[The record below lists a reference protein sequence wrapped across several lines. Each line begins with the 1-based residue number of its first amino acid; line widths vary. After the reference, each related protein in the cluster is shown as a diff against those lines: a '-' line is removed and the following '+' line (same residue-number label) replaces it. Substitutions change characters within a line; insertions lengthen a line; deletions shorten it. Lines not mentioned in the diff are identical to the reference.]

1 MENNNK
7 RINKDTIKM
16 IGLSAV
22 FVLTLIIVTIYIVHC
37 IQQNNFYVPET
48 NAAENKTEIEQNSLT
63 NELYNKIY
71 KGTID
76 SKGIDENIYIYQN
89 KKIKIEEIS
98 PLYVYMAITSN
109 LSIEDVKEII
119 MPELGNENFVEN
131 EAGSVSVISKSKIEY
146 RIDVDKF
153 AKTVKKMYGSYVFTP
168 KLRLTVNEYNEING
182 LGLLCQSADN
192 DYIYCNKKESS
203 NNQDRIY
210 GYVTKVEE
218 SENYIYIYE
227 KVVYVDIKENNLAD
241 IYSGQ
246 NIILNNYAIDDLIS
260 RVDNGEMTEEEFI
273 NQIGNDKVSKYM
285 HTFKKDNNTG
295 YWVSVEPTN

>member
-22 FVLTLIIVTIYIVHC
+22 FVLILVIVTIYIVHC

-119 MPELGNENFVEN
+119 MPELDNENFVEN
-131 EAGSVSVISKSKIEY
+131 EDGFVSVMSKSKIEY

-153 AKTVKKMYGSYVFTP
+153 AETVKKMYGSYVFTP

-246 NIILNNYAIDDLIS
+246 NIILRDYAIDNLIS